1 MITIVDYGVG
11 NLGSVVNM
19 FKRVGQSPT
28 IATTPEALR
37 PAQKILLPGVGAFDR
52 AMSRIDELG
61 FRAVLNQKAL
71 IEKVPILG
79 ICLGMQLM
87 TRGSEEG
94 VLPGFGWID
103 GSAKRFAAQPGLKI
117 PHMGWSEV
125 SVLNECPLSAGWTA
139 RPKFYFVHSYHVD
152 LVDPADSW
160 LKAHHGTEF
169 DAAFHHNNLF
179 GAQFHPEK
187 SHKFGMA
194 LFRNFGAL

>member
-11 NLGSVVNM
+11 NLGSVTNM
-19 FKRVGQSPT
+19 FKHVGLSPT
-28 IATTPEALR
+28 IATTPEALES
-37 PAQKILLPGVGAFDR
+37 AQKILLPGVGAFDR

-61 FRAVLNQKAL
+61 FRTILDRKAL
-71 IEKVPILG
+71 VEKVPILG

-94 VLPGFGWID
+94 ILPGFGWVD
-103 GSAKRFAAQPGLKI
+103 GSVKRFAAQPGLKI

-125 SVLNECPLSAGWTA
+125 SIANECPLSAGWA
-139 RPKFYFVHSYHVD
+139 RQSKFYFVHSYHVD
-152 LVDPADSW
+152 LADPQDRW
-160 LKAHHGTEF
+160 LRASHGTEF
-169 DAAFHHNNLF
+169 DAGFRHNNLF